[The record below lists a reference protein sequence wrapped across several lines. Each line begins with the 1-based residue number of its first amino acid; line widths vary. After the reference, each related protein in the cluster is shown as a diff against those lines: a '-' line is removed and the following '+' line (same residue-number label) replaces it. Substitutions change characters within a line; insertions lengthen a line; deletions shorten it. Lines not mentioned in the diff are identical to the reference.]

1 MMLRDVLPGSRRA
14 EGEGRVW
21 NVWVPTFIEGAEGF
35 MGMGALGRF
44 CWRYQAKI
52 LWPNFWGLELAPAT
66 AMRGEDM
73 KVRAAVCIVGFA
85 AGFDTFVGFVGFVGF
100 VTFVDFGL
108 EVLSVVVGFGRWV
121 CDLVVA
127 GISGWCLVAFSVGW
141 WMILFH

>member
-1 MMLRDVLPGSRRA
+1 MMLRLVFPGSRR
-14 EGEGRVW
+14 EDGEGTVE
-21 NVWVPTFIEGAEGF
+21 NVWEATFIEGAEGF

-73 KVRAAVCIVGFA
+73 KVRAAVCMVCFGVGFA
-85 AGFDTFVGFVGFVGF
+85 TFVGFVGF